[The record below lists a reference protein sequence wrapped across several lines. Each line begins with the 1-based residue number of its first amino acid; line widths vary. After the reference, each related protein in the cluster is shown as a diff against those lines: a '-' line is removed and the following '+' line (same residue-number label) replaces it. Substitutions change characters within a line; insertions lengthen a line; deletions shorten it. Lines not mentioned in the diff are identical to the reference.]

1 MIAFCICHIFCK
13 HAHIVCL
20 YHMMWYN
27 CRCSWFILYLVI
39 RFHVTVRR
47 YNLCV
52 MQGMQELSAL
62 PVRLELHIDLP
73 DIFYLLCIG
82 KQGKLDCYLI
92 FIDDIDVFLQQQV
105 KCTLHIA
112 IQHIF
117 YRNNCILT
125 RFVRTE
131 LFEHIVNCRTIKR
144 F

>member
-1 MIAFCICHIFCK
+1 
-13 HAHIVCL
+13 
-20 YHMMWYN
+20 
-27 CRCSWFILYLVI
+27 
-39 RFHVTVRR
+39 
-47 YNLCV
+47 

-62 PVRLELHIDLP
+62 PIRLELHVNLP
-73 DIFYLLCIG
+73 DIFNLFCIG

-105 KCTLHIA
+105 KCPLHIT

-117 YRNNCILT
+117 YRNNRILT